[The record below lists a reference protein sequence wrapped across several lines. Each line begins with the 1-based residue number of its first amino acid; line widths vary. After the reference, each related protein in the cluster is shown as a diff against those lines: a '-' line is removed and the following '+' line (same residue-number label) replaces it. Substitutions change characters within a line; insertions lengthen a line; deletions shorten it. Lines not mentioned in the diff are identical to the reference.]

1 MDDSILIQYLK
12 AKEEIT
18 AIKKTICDMKKT
30 GGEKFNDAEFN
41 DTEFNDTQAVRLK
54 KTEVKLLDLACQ
66 LEELIQNIDQ
76 SELRIM
82 LRLYYLDG
90 LTWKKVA
97 MRMNRMLPGKYIS
110 YTEDSCR
117 MRIKRFLRS
126 QR

>member
-18 AIKKTICDMKKT
+18 ALKKTICDMKKA
-30 GGEKFNDAEFN
+30 GGEKFND
-41 DTEFNDTQAVRLK
+41 TEFNNIQAVRLK

-66 LEELIQNIDQ
+66 LEESIQNIGQ

-97 MRMNRMLPGKYIS
+97 MKMNRMLPGKYIS
-110 YTEDSCR
+110 YTENSCR
-117 MRIKRFLRS
+117 MRIKRFLKN

>member
-18 AIKKTICDMKKT
+18 AIKKTICDMKKA
-30 GGEKFNDAEFN
+30 GGEKFND
-41 DTEFNDTQAVRLK
+41 TEFNNIQAVRLK

-66 LEELIQNIDQ
+66 LEESIQNIGQ

-97 MRMNRMLPGKYIS
+97 MKMNRMLPGKYIS

-117 MRIKRFLRS
+117 MRIKRFLKN

>member
-18 AIKKTICDMKKT
+18 AIKKTICDMKKA
-30 GGEKFNDAEFN
+30 GGEKFND
-41 DTEFNDTQAVRLK
+41 TEFNNTQAVRLK

-66 LEELIQNIDQ
+66 LEESIQNIDQ

-97 MRMNRMLPGKYIS
+97 MKMNRMLPGKYIS
-110 YTEDSCR
+110 YTENSCR
-117 MRIKRFLRS
+117 MRIKRFLKN

>member
-1 MDDSILIQYLK
+1 MDDSILIQYLE
-12 AKEEIT
+12 AKEEIA
-18 AIKKTICDMKKT
+18 AIKKTICDMKKA
-30 GGEKFNDAEFN
+30 GGEKFND
-41 DTEFNDTQAVRLK
+41 TEFNNTQAVRLK

-66 LEELIQNIDQ
+66 LEESIQNINQ

-97 MRMNRMLPGKYIS
+97 MKMNRMLPGKYIS

-117 MRIKRFLRS
+117 MRIKRFLKN

>member
-18 AIKKTICDMKKT
+18 ALKKTICDMKKA
-30 GGEKFNDAEFN
+30 GGEKFND
-41 DTEFNDTQAVRLK
+41 TEFNNIQAVRLK

-66 LEELIQNIDQ
+66 LEESIQNIGQ

-97 MRMNRMLPGKYIS
+97 MKMNRMLPGKYIS

-117 MRIKRFLRS
+117 MRIKRFLKN